1 MEGEKGVE
9 VVIQQIMS
17 AVVHQ
22 CNGGVYLSG
31 LEVPLFPILSI
42 TVAIET

>member
-9 VVIQQIMS
+9 VLIPQIMS
-17 AVVHQ
+17 AMVHQ
-22 CNGGVYLSG
+22 CNGGVCVSG
-31 LEVPLFPILSI
+31 LEVLLFPILGI